1 VRKLKFPDSFNLN
14 QLANTNHTLI
24 MESSIWLLLRKKFG
38 NLANIQCKL
47 TGEASQEA
55 KPPLNPSTW
64 QTNQLEVG
72 HQLGN
77 LSLDFSLEGQVRTR
91 NY

>member
-1 VRKLKFPDSFNLN
+1 
-14 QLANTNHTLI
+14 

-72 HQLGN
+72 QPASWETFLWTFLWKG
-77 LSLDFSLEGQVRTR
+77 R
-91 NY
+91 